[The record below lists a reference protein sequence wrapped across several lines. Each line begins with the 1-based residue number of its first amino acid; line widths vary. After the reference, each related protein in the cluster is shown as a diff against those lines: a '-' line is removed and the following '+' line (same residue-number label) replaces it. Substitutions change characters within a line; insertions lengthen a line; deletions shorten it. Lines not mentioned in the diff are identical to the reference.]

1 MTAYPHYAER
11 DSAAPSGPD
20 PLSFEPIE
28 QQGETPLAGFDEM
41 AWTERRDEQS
51 GAGGRQVLGV
61 ALALLA
67 ALWLG
72 YSAWSAGQALAGIPL
87 GSPAFAQWVAIAAG
101 PLALLGLV
109 WLMFGRTRRKEAEK
123 FTRSVIAMRTEARAL
138 EDVLAALSRQID
150 HNHAA
155 LGQVAGNLMGL
166 GDETVTRLASVTA
179 DLGRSSSELAAHG
192 AAFDRAADQA
202 RRDLGVM
209 IGDLPRAEEQAL
221 RMAETLRLASDESIA
236 RASAF
241 QQAIESLN
249 ARTAEADGT
258 IDAAATR
265 LVQHL
270 TQVESAG
277 AAAALRVQ
285 EAGDVTG
292 AGVDAILVRAADALA
307 EIRSGIDAQSESVS
321 ALLEQ
326 ARTGLGRSGIEA
338 SLALS
343 QRLEGAGASLDALT
357 ARIAEQERASQ
368 RLVADLDNGLIAL
381 DERFA
386 TLAEHGDERA
396 ARLSGHVGR
405 LRADLESLDGD
416 TGAQD
421 QALLALSDRTAAL
434 RDGVTALSLA
444 VARELGGAF
453 GEAEAGATRLLAT
466 TDQARPSI
474 DWMKDAA
481 QETAERLIA
490 GQQAVEAS
498 EQRLASLL
506 GAVDK
511 GVDGA
516 ERRLSDLSA
525 AIAAANADATRLSNE
540 TGPALIAAL
549 GQVREAGA
557 HAAER
562 ARAAIAAIIPESASH
577 LGEAARAALEKA
589 VREAVEERLAE
600 VDRVATHAVNS
611 AREASDRLIQQM
623 LSIGQ
628 SAVALEAHIE
638 QSREAQRKDDG
649 EDFTRRVSLLMD
661 SMHSAAIDVQKILSD
676 DVDEKAWG
684 AYLKGNR
691 GVFTRRA
698 VRLIGGTE
706 TRAIAAHYD
715 SDPEFQQSVN
725 RYVHDFEAM
734 LRRVL
739 AERDGGMMAV
749 TLMSAD
755 MGKLYAALAQGIE
768 RRR

>member
-11 DSAAPSGPD
+11 DPDAPSPVIDRKESG
-20 PLSFEPIE
+20 
-28 QQGETPLAGFDEM
+28 GEAAVAPFDEL
-41 AWTERRDEQS
+41 AWTERRDEQR
-51 GAGGRQVLGV
+51 GAGGRQVLGW
-61 ALALLA
+61 ALFVLGT
-67 ALWLG
+67 LWLG
-72 YSAWSAGQALAGIPL
+72 YTAWAAGRALATMPL
-87 GSPAFAQWVAIAAG
+87 GSPAFAQWIAIAAG

-109 WLMFGRTRRKEAEK
+109 WLMFGRTRRKEAEH

-138 EDVLAALSRQID
+138 EEVLAALSRQID
-150 HNHAA
+150 HNHVA
-155 LGQVAGNLMGL
+155 LGQMAGNLMGL
-166 GDETVTRLASVTA
+166 GDETATRIAAITA
-179 DLGRSSSELAAHG
+179 NLGKSSTDLVAQTAL
-192 AAFDRAADQA
+192 FDRAAESA
-202 RRDLGVM
+202 RTDLGVM
-209 IGDLPRAEEQAL
+209 MTDLPQAEQQAL
-221 RMAETLRLASDESIA
+221 RMAEALRGAGQHSIEQ
-236 RASAF
+236 ASAF
-241 QQAIESLN
+241 QASVEALSQQ
-249 ARTAEADGT
+249 TAHADAT
-258 IDAAATR
+258 IHDAAGR

-285 EAGDVTG
+285 EAGDVTN
-292 AGVDAILVRAADALA
+292 AGIDALLVRAAESLS
-307 EIRSGIDAQSESVS
+307 EIRSGIDAQAATVA
-321 ALLEQ
+321 ALLDQ
-326 ARTGLGRSGIEA
+326 AQAGLGRAGIEA
-338 SLALS
+338 SQALT
-343 QRLEGAGASLDALT
+343 QRLDGAGTSLDALT

-368 RLVADLDNGLIAL
+368 RLVADLDNGLVAL
-381 DERFA
+381 DDRFA
-386 TLAEHGDERA
+386 RLAEQGDERA
-396 ARLSGHVGR
+396 GRLSGHVGR
-405 LRADLESLDGD
+405 LRADLDMLGGD

-421 QALLALSDRTAAL
+421 QAILALADRTAAL

-444 VARELGGAF
+444 VAQELGGAF
-453 GEAEAGATRLLAT
+453 GEAEAGASRLLAA

-474 DWMKDAA
+474 EWMQGAA
-481 QETAERLIA
+481 NETAERLIA

-498 EQRLASLL
+498 EQKLSAMLV
-506 GAVDK
+506 AVDH
-511 GVDGA
+511 GVSGA
-516 ERRLSDLSA
+516 QAQLGELTA
-525 AIAAANADATRLSNE
+525 AIAIANDDATRLSNE

-549 GQVREAGA
+549 QQVRDAGS

-562 ARAAIAAIIPESASH
+562 ARAAISAIIPESASQ
-577 LGEAARAALEKA
+577 LGDAARAALEKA

-600 VDRVATHAVNS
+600 VDRVATHAVTT
-611 AREASDRLIQQM
+611 AREASDRLTQQM

-628 SAVALEAHIE
+628 SAVALEAHLE

-649 EDFTRRVSLLMD
+649 EDFGRRVSLLMD

-698 VRLIGGTE
+698 VKLIGGSE
-706 TRAIAAHYD
+706 TRSIAAHYEA
-715 SDPEFQQSVN
+715 DPEFQQSVN